1 VSEPRTLLVLA
12 LILGCG
18 DGESLQRAELLDA
31 EGQVLLALRLAIA
44 DTEYERQEG
53 LRLHGPLHE
62 NEALLLVFPT
72 ESRVCIANDG
82 VPFSVDLVYLDAG
95 YDVIAIE
102 RKMAPNDPGP
112 YCHPGAQMVLELN
125 AGELPQSNP
134 MKLELF

>member
-1 VSEPRTLLVLA
+1 VNKSRTLLLLA

-18 DGESLQRAELLDA
+18 DGESLQRAELLDS
-31 EGQVLLALRLAIA
+31 EDQVLLALRLAIA

-72 ESRVCIANDG
+72 ETRICITNAG
-82 VPFSVDLVYLDAG
+82 VPFSIDLVYLDAG
-95 YDVIAIE
+95 YDVVAIE
-102 RKMAPNDPGP
+102 RNMAPNDPGP